1 MDPSP
6 YLLNCIALV
15 LATAFNIVDIEF
27 LIKANAI
34 CVLCYM
40 FKL

>member
-15 LATAFNIVDIEF
+15 LAAAFNIVDTEF
-27 LIKANAI
+27 LIKANTFY
-34 CVLCYM
+34 VLCYM
-40 FKL
+40 FK